1 MSRARTGLLLTVVCA
16 PLVLLVG
23 CPQPQPR
30 PSPPPPTPAAASVEP
45 PASAPVAPF
54 KHQPV
59 GDADR
64 AVAYYGYLSTLSA
77 EQLTREY
84 ERTLR
89 FYREQYSD
97 LTFMQVVLLRIM
109 PNAPFRD
116 SAQARDMLSSFLKE
130 PRVRSSELQPL
141 ALLLHTML
149 TEQQQ
154 KDAEIQAQAQRLK
167 EETKRYDAVKQKLDA
182 LIDAERKMLE
192 RNKPVRSQ

>member
-1 MSRARTGLLLTVVCA
+1 MNRPTTALLLAAVC
-16 PLVLLVG
+16 VLLILAG
-23 CPQPQPR
+23 CQQPQSR
-30 PSPPPPTPAAASVEP
+30 PTPPPPASEPAPVQVPS
-45 PASAPVAPF
+45 SAPEAPF
-54 KHQPV
+54 ARQPV

-64 AVAYYGYLSTLSA
+64 AVAYYGYLSTLSP

-84 ERTLR
+84 ERTQR
-89 FYREQYSD
+89 FYKEQYSD

-116 SAQARDMLSSFLKE
+116 NAQARDMLSSFLKE
-130 PRVRSSELQPL
+130 PRVRASELQPF
-141 ALLLHTML
+141 ALLLYNML

-192 RNKPVRSQ
+192 RNKPVRAQ

>member
-1 MSRARTGLLLTVVCA
+1 MRRASTRLLLAVVCA
-16 PLVLLVG
+16 PLILAG

-30 PSPPPPTPAAASVEP
+30 PSPPPTASEP
-45 PASAPVAPF
+45 APVQVPPSVPEAPF
-54 KHQPV
+54 SRQPV

-84 ERTLR
+84 ERTQR

-116 SAQARDMLSSFLKE
+116 TAQARDMLSSFLKE
-130 PRVRSSELQPL
+130 PRVRASELQPF
-141 ALLLHTML
+141 ALLLQNML

-192 RNKPVRSQ
+192 RNKPVRAQ

>member
-1 MSRARTGLLLTVVCA
+1 MSRATAAFLLAAVCA
-16 PLVLLVG
+16 PLILAG

-30 PSPPPPTPAAASVEP
+30 PTPPL
-45 PASAPVAPF
+45 PASEPAPVQVPSSAPEVPF
-54 KHQPV
+54 SRQPV

-64 AVAYYGYLSTLSA
+64 AVAYYGYLSTLSP

-84 ERTLR
+84 DRTQR
-89 FYREQYSD
+89 FYKEQYSD

-116 SAQARDMLSSFLKE
+116 NAQARDMLSSFLKE
-130 PRVRSSELQPL
+130 PRVRASELQPF
-141 ALLLHTML
+141 ALLLYNML

-192 RNKPVRSQ
+192 RNKPVRAQ

>member
-1 MSRARTGLLLTVVCA
+1 MSRASTLLLVAAVCA
-16 PLVLLVG
+16 PLILAG
-23 CPQPQPR
+23 CSQPQPR
-30 PSPPPPTPAAASVEP
+30 LSPPSPASEPAPVDVPPSVPEP
-45 PASAPVAPF
+45 PF
-54 KHQPV
+54 TRQPV

-84 ERTLR
+84 ERTQR
-89 FYREQYSD
+89 FYKEQYSD
-97 LTFMQVVLLRIM
+97 LTFMQLVLLRIM

-116 SAQARDMLSSFLKE
+116 TAQARDMLSSFLKE
-130 PRVRSSELQPL
+130 PRVRASELQPF
-141 ALLLHTML
+141 ALLLQNML

-192 RNKPVRSQ
+192 RNKPVRAQ

>member
-1 MSRARTGLLLTVVCA
+1 MSLRSPWLLLTVVCA
-16 PLVLLVG
+16 PLLLAG

-30 PSPPPPTPAAASVEP
+30 PSAPPPTPEP
-45 PASAPVAPF
+45 ATVQLPSSAPEAPF
-54 KHQPV
+54 SRQPV

-64 AVAYYGYLSTLSA
+64 AAAYYGYLSTLSA

-84 ERTLR
+84 ERTQR

-97 LTFMQVVLLRIM
+97 LTFIQVVLLRIM

-116 SAQARDMLSSFLKE
+116 NAQARDMLSSFLKE
-130 PRVRSSELQPL
+130 PRVRASELQPF
-141 ALLLHTML
+141 ALLLYNML

-192 RNKPVRSQ
+192 RNKPVRAQ

>member
-1 MSRARTGLLLTVVCA
+1 MSRARTRLLLAVVC
-16 PLVLLVG
+16 VLPVLVG

-30 PSPPPPTPAAASVEP
+30 PSAPPPAPEPAAVQPLPSTPE
-45 PASAPVAPF
+45 APF
-54 KHQPV
+54 SHQPV
-59 GDADR
+59 GDVDR
-64 AVAYYGYLSTLSA
+64 AVAYYGYLTTLSA

-89 FYREQYSD
+89 FYKEQYSD

-116 SAQARDMLSSFLKE
+116 NAQARDMLSSFLKE
-130 PRVRSSELQPL
+130 PRIRASELQPF
-141 ALLLHTML
+141 ALLLHNML

-154 KDAEIQAQAQRLK
+154 KDAEIQAQVQKLK
-167 EETKRYDAVKQKLDA
+167 EATKRYDAVKQKLDA

>member
-1 MSRARTGLLLTVVCA
+1 MSRASTRLLLAVACA
-16 PLVLLVG
+16 PLILAG

-30 PSPPPPTPAAASVEP
+30 PSPPASEPAPVQVPPSVPAA
-45 PASAPVAPF
+45 PF
-54 KHQPV
+54 SHQPV

-64 AVAYYGYLSTLSA
+64 AVAYYGYLTTLSA

-84 ERTLR
+84 ERTQR

-116 SAQARDMLSSFLKE
+116 NAQARDMLSSFLKE
-130 PRVRSSELQPL
+130 PRVRASELQPF
-141 ALLLHTML
+141 ALLLQNML

-192 RNKPVRSQ
+192 RNKPVRAQ

>member
-1 MSRARTGLLLTVVCA
+1 MSRASIRLLLAVACA
-16 PLVLLVG
+16 PLILAG
-23 CPQPQPR
+23 CQQPQPR
-30 PSPPPPTPAAASVEP
+30 PSPPPPAPEP
-45 PASAPVAPF
+45 APVQVPQPAPEAPF
-54 KHQPV
+54 SRQPV

-84 ERTLR
+84 ERTQR

-97 LTFMQVVLLRIM
+97 LTFVQLVLLRIM

-116 SAQARDMLSSFLKE
+116 TAQARDMLSSFLKE
-130 PRVRSSELQPL
+130 PRVRASELQPF
-141 ALLLHTML
+141 ALLLQNML

-192 RNKPVRSQ
+192 RNKPVRAQ

>member
-1 MSRARTGLLLTVVCA
+1 MSRANTRLLLAVVCA
-16 PLVLLVG
+16 PLILAG

-30 PSPPPPTPAAASVEP
+30 PSPPPPASEPAPEQVPPSASE
-45 PASAPVAPF
+45 APF
-54 KHQPV
+54 SRQPV

-84 ERTLR
+84 ERTQR

-116 SAQARDMLSSFLKE
+116 NAQARDMLSSFLKE
-130 PRVRSSELQPL
+130 PRVRASELQPF
-141 ALLLHTML
+141 ALLLYNML

-154 KDAEIQAQAQRLK
+154 KDAEIQAQAQKMK

-192 RNKPVRSQ
+192 RNKPVRAQ

>member
-1 MSRARTGLLLTVVCA
+1 MSRAWTRLLLAMVCA
-16 PLVLLVG
+16 LPILVG

-30 PSPPPPTPAAASVEP
+30 PSPPQPEP
-45 PASAPVAPF
+45 ESAPVQPPPSAPEPPF
-54 KHQPV
+54 SHQPV
-59 GDADR
+59 GDTDR
-64 AVAYYGYLSTLSA
+64 AVAYYGYLSTLTG

-89 FYREQYSD
+89 FYKEQYSD
-97 LTFMQVVLLRIM
+97 LTFMQIVLLRIM

-116 SAQARDMLSSFLKE
+116 NAQARDMLSSFLKE
-130 PRVRSSELQPL
+130 PRVRASELQPL
-141 ALLLHTML
+141 ALLLYNML

>member
-1 MSRARTGLLLTVVCA
+1 MSRTKTYMLVAAACTLL
-16 PLVLLVG
+16 PLAG

-30 PSPPPPTPAAASVEP
+30 PSPPAPEPTTTETPP
-45 PASAPVAPF
+45 PASTPDAPF
-54 KHQPV
+54 SHQRV

-64 AVAYYGYLSTLSA
+64 AVAYYGYLTTLSA

-84 ERTLR
+84 ERTQR

-97 LTFMQVVLLRIM
+97 LTFMQLVLLHMM

-116 SAQARDMLSSFLKE
+116 NAQARDMLSSFLKE
-130 PRVRSSELQPL
+130 PRVRASELQPL
-141 ALLLHTML
+141 ALMLNNML
-149 TEQQQ
+149 TDQQQ

-192 RNKPVRSQ
+192 RNKPVRAQ

>member
-1 MSRARTGLLLTVVCA
+1 MSRATNA
-16 PLVLLVG
+16 VLLAAVCVPLILTG
-23 CPQPQPR
+23 CQQPQSR
-30 PSPPPPTPAAASVEP
+30 PTPPPSASEP
-45 PASAPVAPF
+45 APVQVPPSASEAPF
-54 KHQPV
+54 ARQPV

-64 AVAYYGYLSTLSA
+64 AVAYYGYLSTLSP

-84 ERTLR
+84 ERTQR
-89 FYREQYSD
+89 FYKEQYSD

-116 SAQARDMLSSFLKE
+116 NAQARDMLSSFLKE
-130 PRVRSSELQPL
+130 PRVRASELQPF
-141 ALLLHTML
+141 ALLLYNML

-192 RNKPVRSQ
+192 RNKPVRAQ

>member
-1 MSRARTGLLLTVVCA
+1 MSRATTAFLLAAVCG
-16 PLVLLVG
+16 PLILAG

-30 PSPPPPTPAAASVEP
+30 PTPSP
-45 PASAPVAPF
+45 PASEPAPVQVPSSAPEVPF
-54 KHQPV
+54 SRQPV

-64 AVAYYGYLSTLSA
+64 AAAYYGYLSTLSP

-84 ERTLR
+84 ERTQR
-89 FYREQYSD
+89 FYKEQYSD

-116 SAQARDMLSSFLKE
+116 NAQARDMLSSFLKE
-130 PRVRSSELQPL
+130 PRVRASELQPF
-141 ALLLHTML
+141 ALLLYNML

-154 KDAEIQAQAQRLK
+154 KDAELQAQAQRLK

-192 RNKPVRSQ
+192 RNKPVRAQ

>member
-1 MSRARTGLLLTVVCA
+1 MGRVLLAFVCA
-16 PLVLLVG
+16 LPVLVG
-23 CPQPQPR
+23 CAQPQTR
-30 PSPPPPTPAAASVEP
+30 PSPPPPAAEP
-45 PASAPVAPF
+45 APVQPPPSTPEAPF
-54 KHQPV
+54 SHQPV

-64 AVAYYGYLSTLSA
+64 AIAYYGYLGTLSA

-89 FYREQYSD
+89 FYKEQYSD
-97 LTFMQVVLLRIM
+97 LTYMQVVLLRIT

-116 SAQARDMLSSFLKE
+116 NAQARDMLSSFLKE
-130 PRVRSSELQPL
+130 PRVRGSELQPL
-141 ALLLHTML
+141 ALLLYNML

-154 KDAEIQAQAQRLK
+154 KDAEIQAQAQKLK

>member
-1 MSRARTGLLLTVVCA
+1 MSRASTLLLLAAVCA
-16 PLVLLVG
+16 PLILAG
-23 CPQPQPR
+23 CSQPQPR
-30 PSPPPPTPAAASVEP
+30 LSPPSPASEPAPVEVPPSVPEP
-45 PASAPVAPF
+45 PF
-54 KHQPV
+54 TRQPV

-84 ERTLR
+84 ERTQR
-89 FYREQYSD
+89 FYKEQYSD
-97 LTFMQVVLLRIM
+97 LTFMQLVLLRIM

-116 SAQARDMLSSFLKE
+116 TAQARDMLSSFLKE
-130 PRVRSSELQPL
+130 PRVRASELQPF
-141 ALLLHTML
+141 ALLLQNML

-192 RNKPVRSQ
+192 RNKPVRAQ